1 MTAYIV
7 HVTNKSDFRSIN
19 ITVNHGVYTDLEKAK
34 LECFLCNEQDP
45 FRDWVVTPIEL
56 TTDSF
61 MESVLT
67 NKDIK

>member
-1 MTAYIV
+1 MTVYIV
-7 HVTNKSDFRSIN
+7 HVTNKSDF
-19 ITVNHGVYTDLEKAK
+19 HGVYTNPEKAK

-45 FRDWVVTPIEL
+45 FRYWGITPIEL

-67 NKDIK
+67 NKDSK

>member
-7 HVTNKSDFRSIN
+7 HVSNKSDF
-19 ITVNHGVYTDLEKAK
+19 HGVYTDLITAQQA
-34 LECFLCNEQDP
+34 CYICNEEDP
-45 FRDWVVTPIEL
+45 FRYWAVTPIEL

-67 NKDIK
+67 KDNK